1 MRPDKRRLTRVGV
14 LLVLFFFSAPAFAV
28 EAHMYRCKDKNGR
41 VYYSD
46 RPGMECEGGET
57 DELTKQGLVL
67 ERPDAL
73 RPGETQEER
82 QERLAQQRQDRAL
95 LQTYSSEQQ
104 IEEAKKRSLENPLLA
119 VKYAK
124 KKLAIYTDRLS
135 ELRSKEVEYSVE
147 GKNAPL
153 SLIEEIDATLSDIA
167 RLEYELETKQRGVDR
182 VIDRYE
188 AEKERYR
195 QLVEAYDKQK
205 R

>member
-1 MRPDKRRLTRVGV
+1 MKLYERRLTRIG
-14 LLVLFFFSAPAFAV
+14 LMLVLMSVAAPVYAV

-57 DELTKQGLVL
+57 DEMTKQGLIL

-82 QERLAQQRQDRAL
+82 QERLAQQRLDRAL

-135 ELRSKEVEYSVE
+135 ELRGREVQYSIDGKEP
-147 GKNAPL
+147 PL

-167 RLEYELETKQRGVDR
+167 RLEYELETKQRSVER
-182 VIDRYE
+182 VIDRFE
-188 AEKERYR
+188 ADKERYR
-195 QLVEAYDKQK
+195 ALVEANNRK